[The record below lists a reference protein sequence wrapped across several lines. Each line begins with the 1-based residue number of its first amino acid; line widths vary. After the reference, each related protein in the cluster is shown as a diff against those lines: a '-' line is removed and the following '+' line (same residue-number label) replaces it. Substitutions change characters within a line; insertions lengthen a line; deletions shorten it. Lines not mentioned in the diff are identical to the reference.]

1 MQQFWPVPKRETSP
15 ELILLRFI
23 QEVGSLLRADIEP
36 ENEKRVFSNFGS
48 GVDRAADDLFF
59 FRFEF
64 ETQFD

>member
-15 ELILLRFI
+15 ELILSRFI

-48 GVDRAADDLFF
+48 GVAREKINISRSNHGNLG
-59 FRFEF
+59 
-64 ETQFD
+64 

>member
-1 MQQFWPVPKRETSP
+1 MPKRETSP

-36 ENEKRVFSNFGS
+36 ENEKRVFFSNFGS

-59 FRFEF
+59 SF
-64 ETQFD
+64 